1 VPSEIKRFHLAL
13 PVKAVCARRHVSH
26 FIERM
31 SRQLIS
37 PKLHDEREY
46 PENRTVFIKK
56 RSRPVRLFK
65 V

>member
-1 VPSEIKRFHLAL
+1 
-13 PVKAVCARRHVSH
+13 
-26 FIERM
+26 M